1 MTQQDTRPAGAA
13 TSHRLA
19 AQPGEVID
27 RSSTLD
33 FTWNGAAHVAHPG
46 DTIVSSLAAAGV
58 RVFSRS
64 FKYHRPRGLLTASFH
79 DPGTT
84 LQVDDEPNVR
94 AAHRLVEAGIEVS
107 SQNTWPSLRF
117 DVKSSNQIVG
127 RFLAPGF
134 YYKTFIK
141 PQRLW
146 PTYQKVLARFAHAGA
161 TSPDTAEGY
170 YDKRYAHPDVLVAGG
185 GPAGLAAALAAA
197 EAGARVMLVEEEHH
211 LGGHLRWGGASDLAT
226 LAELTERV
234 ARSETI
240 EVLTNSVVL
249 GRYDDNWMGVVQRG
263 LPGVPERL
271 VKARA
276 KVLVAAPGLVERPY
290 VFEGNDLPGV
300 MLSTAVRRLINLYA
314 VRPGERAVVLSA
326 NAAGDAAADDLRRV
340 GVDVAAVV
348 DPRQGRDIVRA
359 RGRRGGLSAVELT
372 DGSTI
377 EADLLVTAVGWTA
390 MTSLLNMAGNRPVYL
405 SEAAR
410 FVPDRATMP
419 DNVLATGGVV
429 GDGSL
434 EQLLAHGSAV
444 GGEAARRA
452 AVLRRAQVATTPTSR
467 SDAGP
472 DSAGEQTAVT
482 LPDLSLDRHPE
493 LFRAGTHG
501 IVDYSEDVSS
511 KDIISAAREGY
522 DSAELVKRY
531 TTVTMGPVQGKL
543 ELVNA
548 VAVLA
553 EATGKTIAET
563 GTTTWRPMYAPVTLG
578 ALAGRIFEPVRYSP
592 MQPWHERQRARPLVA
607 GQWIRPEHYGD
618 PAGEVRA
625 VRERVG
631 IIDVTPIGKLDLR
644 GPDVAKLL
652 NQLYV
657 NKWSKLGVGRVR
669 YGVMCAEDGVVMD
682 DGVTGRLGED
692 HYLMSTTSSGAGIVW
707 EWVEN
712 WLQTEHP
719 EWRVHVT
726 PVTTAYA
733 SINVAGRNARELV
746 GRLTGDVDLSA
757 EAFPY
762 MNVRSGA
769 IAGVNYCVLWR
780 IGFTGELSY
789 ELHVPAGYGLHV
801 WEALLEHGK
810 DLDVAAFGVEAQRI
824 LRLEKGH
831 LIVGQDTDGLT
842 RAYSAGLDW
851 AVKLD
856 KTDFAGKP
864 ELVWQHAESG
874 GMRLVGLQPVDG
886 SIVPPEASQI
896 VRPGRGGTLD
906 IVGRITSSRMSPT
919 LGRSICLG
927 QLDASLA
934 APGTELT
941 VRLPDGRDI
950 IVRVTEHLAHVD
962 PSGERQQLVTEVP
975 EPLAAATRP
984 PGQPRSPITPDG
996 APAAPRAT
1004 GGGMDEPVRIYD
1016 LSGLAKFG
1024 IRAEPDGPVARALGT
1039 GFARTTRAADGSL
1052 VVGSGPGEWLVLAEQ
1067 AASDEVRARLESET
1081 GSSDSFASV
1090 VDLTHARA
1098 LIRLAGPRSADLLS
1112 KICGI
1117 DFSGDVT
1124 PDGSA
1129 LRTSVA
1135 RLVTD
1140 VVREDKDGVPGYL
1153 LHCERSSGRYL
1164 FEALVDAG
1172 TEFGIES
1179 IK

>member
-1 MTQQDTRPAGAA
+1 MTQQDTQSVSTA
-13 TSHRLA
+13 TSHRLP

-46 DTIVSSLAAAGV
+46 DTIVSALAAAGV

-94 AAHRLVEAGIEVS
+94 AGHRLVEAGMNVS

-117 DVKSSNQIVG
+117 DVKAANQVVG

-146 PTYQKVLARFAHAGA
+146 PAYEKIIARFAHAGA

-185 GPAGLAAALAAA
+185 GPAGLMAALAAA
-197 EAGARVMLVEEEHH
+197 ETGAKVLLVDEEHV
-211 LGGHLRWGGASDLAT
+211 LGGHLRWGGADDLAV
-226 LAELTERV
+226 LGGLRERV
-234 ARSETI
+234 STNDNI
-240 EVLTNSVVL
+240 EVLTDSVVL
-249 GRYDDNWMGVVQRG
+249 GRYDDNWLGVVQRG
-263 LPGVPERL
+263 LPGIPERL

-276 KVLVAAPGLVERPY
+276 KVLVVASGLMERPY
-290 VFEGNDLPGV
+290 VFAGNDLPGV
-300 MLSTAVRRLINLYA
+300 MLSSAARRLINLYA
-314 VRPGERAVVLSA
+314 VQPGQRAVVLSA
-326 NAAGDAAADDLRRV
+326 NATGDAAAEDLRRV
-340 GVDVAAVV
+340 GVDVAEVV
-348 DPRQGRDIVRA
+348 DPRQGLDIVRA
-359 RGRRGGLSAVELT
+359 QGRRGSLSAVELT
-372 DGSTI
+372 DGRTI
-377 EADLLVTAVGWTA
+377 DADLLVTAVGWTT
-390 MTSLLNMAGNRPVYL
+390 MTSLLNMAGNRPVYRPD
-405 SEAAR
+405 AAR
-410 FVPDRATMP
+410 FVPDLTTMP
-419 DNVLATGGVV
+419 EDVLATGGLV
-429 GDGSL
+429 GDGSV
-434 EQLLAHGSAV
+434 EEILAHGTAV
-444 GGEAARRA
+444 GSEAARRA
-452 AVLRRAQVATTPTSR
+452 AGLRRARVAATPTARPTS
-467 SDAGP
+467 SVP
-472 DSAGEQTAVT
+472 DSASTAV
-482 LPDLSLDRHPE
+482 PIPELSLDPHPE
-493 LFRAGTHG
+493 LFRASTHG
-501 IVDYSEDVSS
+501 MVDFSEDVSS
-511 KDIISAAREGY
+511 KDIISAVREGY
-522 DSAELVKRY
+522 DSAELAKRY

-548 VAVLA
+548 VAVMA
-553 EATGKTIAET
+553 EATGASIAET

-592 MQPWHERQRARPLVA
+592 MQPWHERNRAKPLVA
-607 GQWIRPEHYGD
+607 GQWIRPDHYGD
-618 PAGEVRA
+618 PVAEVKA
-625 VRERVG
+625 VRENVG

-644 GPDVAKLL
+644 GPDVPKLL
-652 NQLYV
+652 NQLYI
-657 NKWSKLGVGRVR
+657 NKWSKLAVGKVR

-692 HYLMSTTSSGAGIVW
+692 HYLMSTTSSGAATIW

-719 EWRVHVT
+719 EWQVHVQ

-733 SINVAGRNARELV
+733 SINVAGPRSRELV
-746 GRLTGDVDLSA
+746 GRLTEGIDLSA

-762 MNVRSGA
+762 MNVRTGR
-769 IAGVNYCVLWR
+769 IAGVDDCVLWR

-801 WEALLEHGK
+801 WERLLEHGK
-810 DLDVAAFGVEAQRI
+810 DLSVKAFGVEAQRV

-831 LIVGQDTDGLT
+831 LIIGQDTDGLT

-856 KTDFAGKP
+856 KADFAGKP
-864 ELVWQHAESG
+864 ELVWQQGETG

-886 SIVPPEASQI
+886 SIVPAEASQI
-896 VRPGRGGTLD
+896 VRAGRGKVLD

-934 APGTELT
+934 TPGTTVT

-950 IVRVTEHLAHVD
+950 QARVTEQLAHVD
-962 PSGERQQLVTEVP
+962 PAGERQQLVTDVP
-975 EPLAAATRP
+975 EPLAAATAP
-984 PGQPRSPITPDG
+984 PDLPRSAVSPDSPVF
-996 APAAPRAT
+996 AVAAT
-1004 GGGMDEPVRIYD
+1004 GGAPEAPVCIYD
-1016 LSGLAKFG
+1016 QSGLVKFG
-1024 IRAEPDGPVARALGT
+1024 VRANPDGSVAGALGT
-1039 GFARTTRAADGSL
+1039 DFARTTTAEDGSL
-1052 VVGSGPGEWLVLAEQ
+1052 VVGSGPGEWLVLVDPAKS
-1067 AASDEVRARLESET
+1067 ADVRARLESEADAAE
-1081 GSSDSFASV
+1081 GLASV
-1090 VDLTHARA
+1090 VDLTHGRA
-1098 LIRLAGPRSADLLS
+1098 LIRLAGIRSADLLG
-1112 KICGI
+1112 KVCGI
-1117 DFSGDVT
+1117 DFSDDVT

-1135 RLVTD
+1135 KLVTD
-1140 VVREDKDGVPGYL
+1140 IVRDDQDGVPSYL
-1153 LHCERSSGRYL
+1153 LHCERSSGAYL
-1164 FEALVDAG
+1164 FHALVDAG
-1172 TEFGIES
+1172 TEFGIET
-1179 IK
+1179 IR